1 MVGSVFLFIVACA
14 ALLGSPGPGIAAL
27 IAVGRAQ
34 GLTGGIGFFVAMQ
47 IGLALAAG
55 LSALGLAG
63 FLHAAPALRTML
75 SVASVLYLVWLAWQ
89 IASQPVSGGADGRA
103 GGRPAGIAM
112 GFALG
117 FANPKAYLAFVSL
130 FGSFVVLEP
139 AFATADTI
147 AKWALCVA
155 VMVVVDLGWMAT
167 GAALGRITLSPPAE
181 RAMNIGMAL
190 MILAACSLSFL

>member
-1 MVGSVFLFIVACA
+1 MVGSVFLFTVACA

-117 FANPKAYLAFVSL
+117 FANPK
-130 FGSFVVLEP
+130 P
-139 AFATADTI
+139 I
-147 AKWALCVA
+147 W
-155 VMVVVDLGWMAT
+155 
-167 GAALGRITLSPPAE
+167 RLSPFSA
-181 RAMNIGMAL
+181 R
-190 MILAACSLSFL
+190 SSFWNQRLRRQTQLPNGPCAWQ